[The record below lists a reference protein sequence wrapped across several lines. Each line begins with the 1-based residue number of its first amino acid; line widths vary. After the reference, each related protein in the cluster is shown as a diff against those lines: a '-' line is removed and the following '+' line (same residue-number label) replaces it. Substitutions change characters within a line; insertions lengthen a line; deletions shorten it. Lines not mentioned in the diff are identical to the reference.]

1 MQLFGRGKLRQKKR
15 SKLFVALDKHHK
27 YERRDYTVSTTG
39 HATHGFNGIE
49 EAIRDIKEGKIIIV
63 VDDDDR
69 KNEGDFVCAAE
80 FVDANVINFLAKN
93 GRGIICAPLL
103 PERAKELGLDLMVDS
118 NTSLHETPFT
128 VSVDYI
134 HGTTTG
140 VSAADRAAT
149 VRALIDP
156 QTKPSDLARPGHV
169 FPLRALEG
177 GVLRRTGHT
186 EAVVDLCKLAGLH
199 AAGVL
204 CEIMNDDGTMA
215 RVPDLMKLAR
225 HFHMKTITVRDLIE
239 YRMTREK
246 LVHRI
251 VNTKL
256 PTKYGEFQIYLYR
269 SETDSKEHI
278 ALVKGEIKPDAPT
291 LVRVH
296 SECLTGDLF
305 GSLRCDCNEQLI
317 SAILMV
323 EKAGSGIVL
332 YMRQEGRGIGLVNKL
347 KAYRLQ
353 DEGLD
358 TVEANEKLGFRPD
371 LRDYGIGAQ
380 ILRDLGVTRMKLLTN
395 NPTKVVGLHGYGL
408 DIVERV
414 PLEMDPNAVNE
425 RYLKTK
431 RDKLGHLIL
440 VDSQKKAE

>member
-1 MQLFGRGKLRQKKR
+1 VGKSAEHMDRFNDIDDAIAEIRRGR
-15 SKLFVALDKHHK
+15 
-27 YERRDYTVSTTG
+27 TV
-39 HATHGFNGIE
+39 
-49 EAIRDIKEGKIIIV
+49 IV

-69 KNEGDFVCAAE
+69 ENEGDFACAAE
-80 FVDANVINFLAKN
+80 FVDPGVINFFATH
-93 GRGIICAPLL
+93 GRGIICAPLTA
-103 PERAKELGLDLMVDS
+103 PRAKELGLELMVDS

-128 VSVDYI
+128 VSVDYT

-149 VRALIDP
+149 VRALAAP
-156 QTKPSDLARPGHV
+156 GTKPADLARPGHI
-169 FPLRALEG
+169 FPLRALDG

-186 EAVVDLCKLAGLH
+186 EAVVDLCTLAGLTPVG
-199 AAGVL
+199 AL
-204 CEIMNDDGTMA
+204 CEIMNADGTMA
-215 RVPDLMKLAR
+215 RVPDLFKIAR
-225 HFHMKTITVRDLIE
+225 QFSMAIVTVRDLIE

-246 LVHRI
+246 LVQRI
-251 VNTKL
+251 VTTRL
-256 PTKYGEFQIYLYR
+256 PSKYGTFDIALYR

-278 ALVKGEIKPDAPT
+278 ALVKGTILPDVPT

-296 SECLTGDLF
+296 SECLTGDIF
-305 GSLRCDCNEQLI
+305 GSLRCDCNEQLM
-317 SAILMV
+317 AALLMV

-358 TVEANEKLGFRPD
+358 TVEANEKLGFRAD

-380 ILRDLGVTRMKLLTN
+380 ILRDLGVRKMRLMTN
-395 NPTKVVGLHGYGL
+395 NPKKVVGLHGYGL

-414 PLEMDPNAVNE
+414 PLEIDANEINA
-425 RYLKTK
+425 RYLQTK

-440 VDSQKKAE
+440 VDPRTKAE